1 MIWIFF
7 IIVMLIHVCSTSM
20 YFWHISQ
27 KKYVN
32 LWIYLIAFVDFM
44 GSIIGLISYVLFL
57 KLAG

>member
-7 IIVMLIHVCSTSM
+7 IIVMLIHVCSTSIC
-20 YFWHISQ
+20 FWHISQ
-27 KKYVN
+27 KKQIN
-32 LWIYLIAFVDFM
+32 LLAYLILLIDFM

>member
-20 YFWHISQ
+20 YFWHYSE
-27 KKYVN
+27 KKCIN